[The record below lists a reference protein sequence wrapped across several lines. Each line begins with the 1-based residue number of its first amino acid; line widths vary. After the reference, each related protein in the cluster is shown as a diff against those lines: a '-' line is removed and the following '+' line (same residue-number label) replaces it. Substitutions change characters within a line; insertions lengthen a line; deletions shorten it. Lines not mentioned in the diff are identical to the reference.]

1 MKGKP
6 QHMTEASQMSIYEKI
21 VGGEISLSMKQF
33 AKVGSWKQEI
43 PTQRSVLYLQRQI
56 SDIVLGC

>member
-33 AKVGSWKQEI
+33 ANNLIYNQWH
-43 PTQRSVLYLQRQI
+43 
-56 SDIVLGC
+56 